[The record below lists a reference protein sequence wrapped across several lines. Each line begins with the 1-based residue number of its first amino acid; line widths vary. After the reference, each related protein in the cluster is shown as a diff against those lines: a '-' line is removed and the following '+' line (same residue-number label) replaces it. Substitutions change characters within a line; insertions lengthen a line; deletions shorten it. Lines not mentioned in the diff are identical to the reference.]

1 MPRLLTFLA
10 SFVDFLSPTRLRGRR
25 AFARLVRM
33 ADAIVIVPT
42 YNERSNVERVAAALF
57 QHAPDAHVLFVDDR
71 SPDGTGELLDRMAA
85 ADARIRVLH
94 RNAKQGLGRA
104 YVAGFRLAL
113 EGPYRFFL
121 EMDADLSHNPAD
133 VPRLLEA
140 SRSADVALGSRYI
153 GGVRVM
159 NWPLA
164 RLMLSRGAGVFVQW
178 TTGMPFLDPTSGF
191 KCYRRAALE
200 ALDLETIRSN
210 GYSFQIETIHR
221 LWRIGFRIVEVPIVF
236 EERQQGHSKMSG
248 AIVREALG
256 VVWRLGLR
264 YPHRPPRAP
273 HRASVAAGGGTGASP

>member
-1 MPRLLTFLA
+1 
-10 SFVDFLSPTRLRGRR
+10 
-25 AFARLVRM
+25 M

-42 YNERSNVERVAAALF
+42 YNERSNVERVASTLF
-57 QHAPDAHVLFVDDR
+57 QHSPDTHVLFVDDR
-71 SPDGTGELLDRMAA
+71 SPDGTGALLDRMAA

-94 RNAKQGLGRA
+94 RENKQGLGRA
-104 YVAGFRLAL
+104 YVAGFRRAL

-140 SRSADVALGSRYI
+140 ARTADVALGSRYV

-164 RLMLSRGAGVFVQW
+164 RLMLSRGAGIFVKW

-200 ALDLETIRSN
+200 ALDLDAIRSN

-236 EERQQGHSKMSG
+236 EERQQGQSKMSG
-248 AIVREALG
+248 AIVREAFR
-256 VVWRLGLR
+256 VVWRLGVR
-264 YPHRPPRAP
+264 HPRRPPRAP
-273 HRASVAAGGGTGASP
+273 HPASIAAGGDGAAA